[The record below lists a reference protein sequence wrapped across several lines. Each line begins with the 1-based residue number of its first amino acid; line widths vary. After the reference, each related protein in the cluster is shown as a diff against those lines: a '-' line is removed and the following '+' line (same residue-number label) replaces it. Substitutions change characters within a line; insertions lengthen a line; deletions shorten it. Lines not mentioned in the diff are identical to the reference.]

1 MAYRETA
8 RMRDKRA
15 LTQTRIEQAAL
26 KLVASGGFKA
36 LQVSDVAAAAS
47 IATGSLYRYFTN
59 KEALACRVFEMA
71 SQQEVDQATAV
82 ISAHDDPITGLEQA
96 LRTFAKRALK
106 APVLAWALIAEP
118 VDAAVDEKRLQYRL
132 MYANVFAGAIQHA
145 MARHQISRQR
155 AMLTAT
161 AMVGAIAEA
170 LIGPL
175 ADKAQITLVPAAQQQ
190 VIDDIIHFCLHGLRV
205 TTHPPASVRSSL

>member
-8 RMRDKRA
+8 KTRDKRA
-15 LTQTRIEQAAL
+15 LIETRIEQAAL
-26 KLVASGGFKA
+26 KLVANGGFKA
-36 LQVSDVAAAAS
+36 LQMSDVAAAANT
-47 IATGSLYRYFTN
+47 ATGSLYRYFTN

-71 SQQEVDQATAV
+71 SQREVNQAKTV
-82 ISAHDDPITGLEQA
+82 VEAHDDPLTGLEQA
-96 LRTFAKRALK
+96 LRTFATRALQ
-106 APVLAWALIAEP
+106 APTLAWALIAEP
-118 VDAAVDEKRLQYRL
+118 VAAAVDEKRLQYRL
-132 MYANVFAGAIQHA
+132 MYANVFASAIQQA
-145 MARHQISRQR
+145 MQRQQISRQR

-190 VIDDIIHFCLHGLRV
+190 VIDDIIHFCMHGLKI
-205 TTHPPASVRSSL
+205 TTPQPASVRSQP